1 LEAKESAM
9 PPGTVTE
16 LISHLTTALA
26 NCSLYSE
33 QHPLVAEF
41 STKALSVIEGL
52 YVDETLSL
60 TLLGDSLVFNNNPI
74 TDKGP
79 HISSLKRR
87 LKRKGIEKIVARKGL
102 TAEELVK
109 FIAGVTSSEKAV
121 SSPHLSVGMVEVRF
135 SSGGGDVSALMNENI
150 AKVKGIYQGVAKFK
164 RLDMVS
170 LEDAV
175 AGFITTLKRE
185 TNILR
190 IVSPVKA
197 YSEYTYIHAS
207 NVSVLTIFQAEALG
221 MKGEDLHDVGLSGLL
236 HDVGK
241 LFVSKDVLEKNAKL
255 DPEEWK
261 VIKEHPVSGA
271 RYLAAL
277 ADVPKIAL
285 IAAFEH
291 HMKFN
296 GSGYPDTKRRGK
308 RQHIISQMVALADF
322 FDALRAQRPYSVG
335 LESPAVVQLMKE
347 AAGKDFNPM
356 LVENF
361 LGTMKSTSAI

>member
-1 LEAKESAM
+1 MSQ
-9 PPGTVTE
+9 GNITE
-16 LISHLTTALA
+16 LISHLTTALS

-33 QHPLVAEF
+33 EHPLVAEF
-41 STKALSVIEGL
+41 SEKTLTAMEGL
-52 YVDETLSL
+52 YSDDTLTL

-74 TDKGP
+74 TDKGA

-87 LKRKGIEKIVARKGL
+87 LKRKGIEKIIIRKGL
-102 TAEELVK
+102 ALEEIRK
-109 FIAGVTSSEKAV
+109 FIAGVASAEKVV

-135 SSGGGDVSALMNENI
+135 SSEGTDISALINENI
-150 AKVKGIYQGVAKFK
+150 TKVKGIYQGVAKFK

-190 IVSPVKA
+190 IVSPVKS
-197 YSEYTYIHAS
+197 YSEYTYIHAT

-221 MKGEDLHDVGLSGLL
+221 MKGENLHDVGLSGLL

-241 LFVSKDVLEKNAKL
+241 LFVSRKVLEKEAKL
-255 DPEEWK
+255 DSEEWNA
-261 VIKEHPVSGA
+261 IKGHPVFGA
-271 RYLAAL
+271 RYLATL
-277 ADVPKIAL
+277 PDVPKIAL

-291 HMKFN
+291 HMKFD

-322 FDALRAQRPYSVG
+322 FDALRAQRPYRVA
-335 LESPAVVQLMKE
+335 LEGSTVVQLMKE
-347 AAGKDFNPM
+347 ATGKDFNPV

-361 LGTMKSTSAI
+361 LGTLKTTRAL